1 MDSKLVSS
9 SAKLVFVV
17 LFATLLLD
25 GVICSNLSAKAR
37 HGTHWNRIGKRFY
50 ESLASAAAANSNN
63 GNDNIDENR
72 SAEITPSD
80 SFYSSPSSSLNY
92 DKDVVDSLQDVVV
105 VDAGDESLSGAKRD
119 TDSYFNNYL
128 TGKLKKFFIN
138 FLYHLFF
145 SN

>member
-1 MDSKLVSS
+1 MDSSKLVSS

-25 GVICSNLSAKAR
+25 GAICSNLSAKAR

-50 ESLASAAAANSNN
+50 ESLASAAATANSN

-80 SFYSSPSSSLNY
+80 SFYSSPSSLNY

-105 VDAGDESLSGAKRD
+105 DESLSGAKRD

-128 TGKLKKFFIN
+128 TGKLRKKNIN
-138 FLYHLFF
+138 FPFIFLI
-145 SN
+145 N

>member
-1 MDSKLVSS
+1 MDSSKLVSS

-50 ESLASAAAANSNN
+50 ESLASAAATANSN

-92 DKDVVDSLQDVVV
+92 DKDVVV

-128 TGKLKKFFIN
+128 TGKLKKN
-138 FLYHLFF
+138 Y
-145 SN
+145 

>member
-9 SAKLVFVV
+9 SAKLVLVV

-50 ESLASAAAANSNN
+50 ESLASAA
-63 GNDNIDENR
+63 NDNTDENR
-72 SAEITPSD
+72 SGEITPSD

-105 VDAGDESLSGAKRD
+105 DAGDESLSGAKRD

-128 TGKLKKFFIN
+128 TGKLKKNLLISF
-138 FLYHLFF
+138 HLFF
-145 SN
+145 

>member
-9 SAKLVFVV
+9 SAKLVLVV

-50 ESLASAAAANSNN
+50 ESLASAAAAN
-63 GNDNIDENR
+63 DNTDENR

-80 SFYSSPSSSLNY
+80 SSFYSPSSSSLNY
-92 DKDVVDSLQDVVV
+92 DKDVVDSLQDVV

-128 TGKLKKFFIN
+128 TGKLKKN
-138 FLYHLFF
+138 
-145 SN
+145 